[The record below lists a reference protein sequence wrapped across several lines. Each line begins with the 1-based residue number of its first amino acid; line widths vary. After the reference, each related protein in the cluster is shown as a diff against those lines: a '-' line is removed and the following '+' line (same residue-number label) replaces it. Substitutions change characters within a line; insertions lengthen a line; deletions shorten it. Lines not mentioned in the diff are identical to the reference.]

1 MSLEELTGGRVRQL
15 GNNATRVFAFGG
27 HGHIQGSSFC
37 KAFSR
42 RLMVLRPSE
51 CSFLFDGQVCADKIL
66 DSLDALGSRA
76 GVGDTS
82 VVYYFGH
89 GMPDYFVLPSGVR
102 LDKDV
107 FFHYVGG
114 ISGRKVVIVSACHS
128 DFLQI
133 PDNTLL
139 VASSAIDTSGIIAA
153 LEMAISYDMKNTVGR
168 SRRPLDSMV
177 ACLLQQYHNRPLV
190 RLDADKL
197 YPNELRGPFSSYQE
211 ERYCGRPILS
221 GYQRVMVRS
230 TLVEAGVRLG
240 VDSLCNFV

>member
-15 GNNATRVFAFGG
+15 GNRRTRLFAFGG
-27 HGHIQGSSFC
+27 RVNGSSFY
-37 KAFSR
+37 KAFAR
-42 RLMVLRPSE
+42 GLMVLRPSE
-51 CSFLFDGQVCADKIL
+51 CSFLFDSEGCADKVL
-66 DSLDALGSRA
+66 DALDALGSRA
-76 GVGDTS
+76 DAGDTS

-102 LDKDV
+102 LPKDV

-114 ISGRKVVIVSACHS
+114 ISGRKVVIASACHS

-139 VASSAIDTSGIIAA
+139 VASSGVDNVSIAPA
-153 LEMAISYDMKNTVGR
+153 LEMAISYDMKKNVAG
-168 SRRPLDSMV
+168 SMRPLDSMV

-190 RLDADKL
+190 PLDADKISKR
-197 YPNELRGPFSSYQE
+197 ELRGPFSSYQE
-211 ERYCGRPILS
+211 ERYRGRPILS
-221 GYQRVMVRS
+221 GYQRVQVRS